1 MSGPLPLLG
10 LRAFVEVGRAGSVKD
25 AASRL
30 GVTSGAVSQQVKQ
43 LEARLGLTLFERR
56 NREIR
61 LTAAGR
67 RLFSGVAEP
76 FARIEDAVEAMRQ
89 DRRGGRP
96 SLTVTTTGSFA
107 ATWLVPRLG
116 RFTALHP
123 RIEVRVLTTPK
134 LVPVGTGPGDAD
146 IAIRHG
152 LGQWQG
158 VEATPLM
165 RPRMVPV
172 GSPRLLADGPPI
184 RRPAECLNYPLLQD
198 AAGADW
204 RLWLQALGED
214 HRDPRVGRG
223 SRFSD
228 PTLLLGAAVAG
239 QGLALL
245 SDTYVAEDIAAGR
258 LKVAIAAAWP
268 GEFAYYIVTTPG
280 ADRRNRTIARF
291 KDWLMREAAEA
302 AAEEQNLE
310 SSDSSGAR
318 PGPRRR
324 ASGSCRGPRPHRSPR
339 RRTPPPASRP
349 PPAR

>member
-10 LRAFVEVGRAGSVKD
+10 LRAFVEVGRAGSMKD
-25 AASRL
+25 AARRL

-43 LEARLGLTLFERR
+43 LEARLGLSLFERG

-61 LTAAGR
+61 LTASGR
-67 RLFSGVAEP
+67 RLFSGVADP
-76 FARIEDAVEAMRQ
+76 FARIEDAIEAIRP
-89 DRRGGRP
+89 DRRGGSRT
-96 SLTVTTTGSFA
+96 LTVTTTGSFA

-116 RFTALHP
+116 RFTSLHP
-123 RIEVRVLTTPK
+123 RIEVRVLTTPT
-134 LVPVGTGPGDAD
+134 LVPLGTGPGNAD

-165 RPRMVPV
+165 RPRLVPV

-184 RRPAECLNYPLLQD
+184 RRPADCLNHLLLQD

-204 RLWLQALGED
+204 RLWLQALGAD

-245 SDTYVAEDIAAGR
+245 PDTYVAEDVAAGR
-258 LKVAIAAAWP
+258 LKIAIAAAWP
-268 GEFAYYIVTTPG
+268 GEFAYYAVIPSG
-280 ADRRNRTIARF
+280 ADRHNARVARF
-291 KDWLMREAAEA
+291 KEWLVREAAEA
-302 AAEEQNLE
+302 ASAE
-310 SSDSSGAR
+310 
-318 PGPRRR
+318 
-324 ASGSCRGPRPHRSPR
+324 
-339 RRTPPPASRP
+339 
-349 PPAR
+349 